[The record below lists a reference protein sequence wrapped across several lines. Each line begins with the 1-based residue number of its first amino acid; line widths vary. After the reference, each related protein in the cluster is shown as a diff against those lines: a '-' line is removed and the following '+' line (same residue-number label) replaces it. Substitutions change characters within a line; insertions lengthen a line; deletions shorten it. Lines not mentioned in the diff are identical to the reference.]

1 METDEIVQKMEK
13 IQAELAEVKNE
24 LIKLRNEVK
33 LRMEQSNRFNAGISA
48 AMLSFSIMVF
58 ATGLYYQKYGARISD
73 YLFAIMYLTLMAL
86 SIYSFYFAKRIVKSE
101 NNRL

>member
-33 LRMEQSNRFNAGISA
+33 LRMEQSNRSNAGISA

-58 ATGLYYQKYGARISD
+58 ATGLYYQKYGVRISD

-86 SIYSFYFAKRIVKSE
+86 SIYSFYFARKISKTE
-101 NNRL
+101 NNQR